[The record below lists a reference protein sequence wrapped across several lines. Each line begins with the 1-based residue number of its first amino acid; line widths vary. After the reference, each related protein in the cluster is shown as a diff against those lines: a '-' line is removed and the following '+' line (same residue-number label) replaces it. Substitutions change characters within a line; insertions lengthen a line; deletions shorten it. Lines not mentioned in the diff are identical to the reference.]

1 MRRYSIYYA
10 PKADEPLAEFARG
23 WLGRDP
29 ETGDMRSHP
38 TIPGISATRF
48 EEITADPRHYGFH
61 GTLKAPFPLAPG
73 VTEDDLAAAVSGFAA
88 GYRVFRLD
96 GLTLK
101 AIGRFLALVPSEPS
115 RALEDLAA
123 DCVRTFDRFRA
134 LPSAEEL
141 TRRRAAG
148 LSPRQDEYLMRWGY
162 PYVLEE
168 FRFHLTLT
176 GSLDELEHS
185 VVKRRLE
192 ELTASFCAVPLAI
205 RDLAI
210 FTQDDRT
217 VPFRVLARFPL
228 AGA

>member
-1 MRRYSIYYA
+1 MRRYAIYFA
-10 PKADEPLAEFARG
+10 PTPDEPLARFARG

-29 ETGDMRSHP
+29 ESGEMYRQP
-38 TIPGISATRF
+38 VIPDISAKRLD
-48 EEITADPRHYGFH
+48 EITADPRHYGFH
-61 GTLKAPFPLAPG
+61 GTLKAPFPLVSG
-73 VTEDDLAAAVSGFAA
+73 KTEDDLVAAVSVFAA
-88 GYRVFRLD
+88 GWRAFRLD

-101 AIGRFLALVPSEPS
+101 AIGRFLALVPSEASP
-115 RALEDLAA
+115 ALEDLAA

-134 LPSAEEL
+134 LASAEEL

-185 VVKRRLE
+185 VVKRKLE
-192 ELTASFCAVPLAI
+192 ELTASFCAVPLVI

-210 FTQDDRT
+210 FTQDDRAA
-217 VPFRVLARFPL
+217 PFRVLARLPL
-228 AGA
+228 AEA

>member
-1 MRRYSIYYA
+1 MRRYAIYFA
-10 PKADEPLAEFARG
+10 PTPDEPLARFAHG

-29 ETGDMRSHP
+29 ESGETYRQP
-38 TIPGISATRF
+38 AIPDISAKRLD
-48 EEITADPRHYGFH
+48 EITADPRHYGFH
-61 GTLKAPFPLAPG
+61 GTLKAPFPLVSG
-73 VTEDDLAAAVSGFAA
+73 KTEDDLVAAVSVFAA
-88 GYRVFRLD
+88 GWRAFRVD

-101 AIGRFLALVPSEPS
+101 AIGRFLALVPSEASP
-115 RALEDLAA
+115 ALEDLAA

-134 LPSAEEL
+134 LASADEL

-176 GSLDELEHS
+176 GSLDEPEHS
-185 VVKRRLE
+185 VVKRKLE
-192 ELTASFCAVPLAI
+192 ELTASFCALPLVI

-210 FTQDDRT
+210 FTQDDRA
-217 VPFRVLARFPL
+217 VPFRVLARLPL